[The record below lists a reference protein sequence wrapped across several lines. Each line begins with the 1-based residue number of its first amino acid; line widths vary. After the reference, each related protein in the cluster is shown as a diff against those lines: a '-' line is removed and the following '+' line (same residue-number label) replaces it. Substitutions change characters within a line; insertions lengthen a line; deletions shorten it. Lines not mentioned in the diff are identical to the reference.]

1 MTYQESI
8 NWLFSQIP
16 NYQNTGNDA
25 YKPGLQNI
33 EKLMNFYEN
42 PHTQFKSIHI
52 AGTNGKGST
61 SHALASILQEA
72 GYKVGLFTSPHLKN
86 FTERIRINGK
96 ECSES
101 FIYENILK
109 IKNSNLNNY
118 SFFELTTAF
127 AFKYFAENKVDI
139 AIIEVGLGGRLDATN
154 IITPEICGIVSISFD
169 HQELLGNTLEEIAT
183 EKAGIIKRKIPVVV
197 GEKNPNLVA
206 LFQKISDDKGSKMII
221 PEYDFMLTD
230 LKGFYQNQ
238 NQKVVLGIIYELI
251 KNGWKVNENNISEG
265 LLNVVK
271 NTKLRG
277 RWEILQQ
284 NPLII
289 CDTGHNQAGIQQIV
303 HQLQT
308 LNKDVLVLLGFVKG
322 KNIDEILTLLPKNY
336 TYIFTKP
343 TIFRGI
349 SPYEYEH
356 LIKNHQL
363 NYKIIEQIEEAYLF
377 VNKEVNYDKLI
388 FIGGSTFIVSD
399 ILEKFY

>member
-1 MTYQESI
+1 MTYQESL
-8 NWLFSQIP
+8 NWLFSQVP
-16 NYQNTGNDA
+16 NYQNIGNQA

-33 EKLMNFYEN
+33 EKLMDLYGN

-72 GYKVGLFTSPHLKN
+72 GYEVGLFTSPHLKN

-101 FIYENILK
+101 FIHENILK
-109 IKNSNLNNY
+109 IKNSILDNY

-127 AFKYFAENKVDI
+127 AFEYFAKNKVDI
-139 AIIEVGLGGRLDATN
+139 AIIEVGLGGRLDSTN

-169 HQELLGNTLEEIAT
+169 HQDLLGNSLEEIAT
-183 EKAGIIKRKIPVVV
+183 EKAGIIKQKIPVVI
-197 GEKNPNLVA
+197 GEEKPNLVS
-206 LFQKISDDKGSKMII
+206 LFKNIANQKEAKMII
-221 PEYDFMLTD
+221 PDFDFRPSD
-230 LKGFYQNQ
+230 LKGFCQVQ
-238 NQKVVLGIIYELI
+238 NQKVVLGIIDELI
-251 KNGWKVNENNISEG
+251 NKGWKISENNISEG
-265 LLNVVK
+265 LLNIVK

-289 CDTGHNQAGIQQIV
+289 CDTGHNQAGIQQIIQ
-303 HQLQT
+303 QLQVQ
-308 LNKDVLVLLGFVKG
+308 NKDVLMVLGFVKG

-349 SPYEYEH
+349 SPYEYEN

-363 NYKIIEQIEEAYLF
+363 NYKIIEQIDEAYLF

-388 FIGGSTFIVSD
+388 FIGGSTFVVSD
-399 ILEKFY
+399 ILGKFY